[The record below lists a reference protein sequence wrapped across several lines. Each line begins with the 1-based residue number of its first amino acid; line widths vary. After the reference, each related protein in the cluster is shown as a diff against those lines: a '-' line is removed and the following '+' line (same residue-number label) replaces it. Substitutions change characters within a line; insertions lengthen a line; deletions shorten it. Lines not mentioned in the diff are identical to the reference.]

1 MLKEYLKNNYGISHE
16 LMEIY
21 DNACRDAEPYLAA
34 ADRISELNSAKV
46 LKAFADNAVSE
57 AHLGTT
63 TGYGYDDLG
72 RDTLDK
78 IYAQVFGAEDA
89 IVRHNI
95 VNGTMAIASCLFGVL
110 RPGDTLVAAT
120 GRPYDTLEEVIGIRG
135 EEGTGSLKDFGINYR
150 QVDLKDSKVDFDA
163 LRDAI
168 DSSVKAVEIQRSKGY
183 AWRDSFTVDEIG
195 EIVAFVKSINK
206 DIVCIVDNC
215 YGEFVEE
222 KEPTQV
228 GADLIVGSL
237 IKNPGGGLARSGG
250 YIAGTKKCVELV
262 SYRLTC
268 PGIGRECGATLN
280 NNREMYQGFFMA
292 PHIVCQSIKT
302 GIICSALFE
311 KLGFEV
317 TPSYKQKRTDIIT
330 SVKLNSAENL
340 IAFCQGVQAG
350 SPIDSYVIPAPWDMP
365 GYEDQVIMAAGAFT
379 QGSSIEVSADGPIRA
394 PFVGYFQGGITFES
408 AKLPVLLAARNV
420 LNLRGD

>member
-1 MLKEYLKNNYGISHE
+1 MLKEFLKTNYGITDN
-16 LMEIY
+16 LMELY
-21 DNACRDAEPYLAA
+21 DKASLMAKPYFEEAE
-34 ADRISELNSAKV
+34 RISELNSAKV
-46 LKAFADNAVSE
+46 LKAFADNNVSE

-63 TGYGYDDLG
+63 TGYGYDDIG
-72 RDTLDK
+72 RDTLEK

-95 VNGTMAIASCLFGVL
+95 VNGTMAIAACLYGVL

-135 EEGTGSLKDFGINYR
+135 EAGNGSLKDLGINYR
-150 QVDLKDSKVDFDA
+150 QVDLKDSKVDFEA
-163 LRDAI
+163 LKNAI
-168 DSSVKAVEIQRSKGY
+168 DPSVKAIEIQRSKGY
-183 AWRDSFTVDEIG
+183 AWRDSFSVSEIG
-195 EIVAFVKSINK
+195 EIISFVKSINK
-206 DIVCIVDNC
+206 DIICIVDNC

-222 KEPTQV
+222 KEPTEV

-250 YIAGTKKCVELV
+250 YIAGTAKCVELV

-302 GIICSALFE
+302 GILCSALFE
-311 KLGFEV
+311 NLGFEV
-317 TPSYKQKRTDIIT
+317 TPSYSQKRTDIIT
-330 SVKLNSAENL
+330 SVKLNSPENL
-340 IAFCQGVQAG
+340 IAFCRGVQQG
-350 SPIDSYVIPAPWDMP
+350 SPIDSYVVPSPWDMP
-365 GYEDQVIMAAGAFT
+365 GYENQVIMAAGAFT
-379 QGSSIEVSADGPIRA
+379 QGSSIEVSADGPIRE
-394 PFVGYFQGGITFES
+394 PYVGYFQGGITYES
-408 AKLPVLLAARNV
+408 AKLPILLAAQNI
-420 LNLRGD
+420 LKLG

>member
-1 MLKEYLKNNYGISHE
+1 MLNDFLKMNYGISDE
-16 LMEIY
+16 LMDIY
-21 DNACRDAEPYLAA
+21 TEACKDAEPYLTV
-34 ADRISELNSAKV
+34 ADRISEFNSAKV
-46 LKAFADNAVSE
+46 LKAFADNNVSE
-57 AHLGTT
+57 MHLGTT
-63 TGYGYDDLG
+63 TGYGYDDIG

-135 EEGTGSLKDFGINYR
+135 ETGTGSLKDLGVNYR
-150 QVDLKDSKVDFDA
+150 QVDLKDNKVDFDA
-163 LRDAI
+163 LGKAI

-183 AWRDSFTVDEIG
+183 AWRDSFTVEEIG
-195 EIVAFVKSINK
+195 EIVRFVKSINK

-222 KEPTQV
+222 REPTQV

-330 SVKLNSAENL
+330 SVKLNSEENL

-350 SPIDSYVIPAPWDMP
+350 SPIDSYVVPAPWDMP
-365 GYEDQVIMAAGAFT
+365 GYEDRVIMAAGAFT
-379 QGSSIEVSADGPIRA
+379 QGSSIEVSADGPIR
-394 PFVGYFQGGITFES
+394 PPYVGYFQGGITFES
-408 AKLPVLLAARNV
+408 AKLPVLLAANNV
-420 LNLRGD
+420 LKNRR